1 MDKEIT
7 VLLKLLSE
15 TSFETGEES
24 LGEKYFNQL
33 WDKYGI
39 IANRTLQKI
48 SLQNT
53 SENQYV
59 RKHILFIVGN
69 MPIDRRDH
77 LEAVPLEGI
86 SNLDIEIQDLAVR
99 CFEAWEDKKYL
110 PTLRHLYDRTDVQ
123 WFKDYIIDVIQA
135 IDVE

>member
-24 LGEKYFNQL
+24 LAEKYFNQL

-39 IANRTLQKI
+39 IASRTLQKI

-59 RKHILFIVGN
+59 RKHC
-69 MPIDRRDH
+69 R
-77 LEAVPLEGI
+77 GI
-86 SNLDIEIQDLAVR
+86 PN
-99 CFEAWEDKKYL
+99 
-110 PTLRHLYDRTDVQ
+110 
-123 WFKDYIIDVIQA
+123 
-135 IDVE
+135 

>member
-15 TSFETGEES
+15 TSFETGDES
-24 LGEKYFNQL
+24 LAEKYFNQL

-39 IANRTLQKI
+39 IANKTLQKNF
-48 SLQNT
+48 LQNM
-53 SENQYV
+53 SDNQYV
-59 RKHILFIVGN
+59 LKHILFIVGN
-69 MPIDRRDH
+69 MPLERRDN
-77 LEAVPLEGI
+77 LEAIPLEGI
-86 SNLDIEIQDLAVR
+86 SNSDIEIQDLAVR

-110 PTLRHLYDRTDVQ
+110 PTLRHLHDRTDVR
-123 WFKDYIIDVIQA
+123 WLKDYIIDVIQA